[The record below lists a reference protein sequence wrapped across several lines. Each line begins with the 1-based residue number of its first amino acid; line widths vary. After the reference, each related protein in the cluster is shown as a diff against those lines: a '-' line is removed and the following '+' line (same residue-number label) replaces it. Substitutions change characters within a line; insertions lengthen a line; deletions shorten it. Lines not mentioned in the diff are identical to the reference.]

1 MDNFERHDFEAVQE
15 SPHPNFLK
23 LKLEGTTRDLLC
35 DHNYVHLVD
44 SCVCII
50 N

>member
-23 LKLEGTTRDLLC
+23 LKLEGLTRD
-35 DHNYVHLVD
+35 Y
-44 SCVCII
+44 CVII
-50 N
+50 IMCTWWIPVCA